1 MSYKKLYFENRNLDL
16 SKYKRDYFGSRE
28 IDTIKFIFKNFYDHV
43 ISENAYILDLG
54 SGDNFLKSTILKNNW
69 NYKSLDIDNL
79 NFEKDKFMFENNT
92 FDVIISLAVI
102 EHLDDPSIFLRE
114 IYRVLK
120 NNGILFLS
128 TPNWHYSKE
137 NFYDDFTHKKPYTPK
152 SISNLLKIYKFSN
165 IQTFPNLRCKSKWW
179 YKGKYKF
186 FKARYFLPFDG
197 DVKFIPELLKG
208 KSKGI
213 FAVAKK
219 LA

>member
-1 MSYKKLYFENRNLDL
+1 MKIGTLIYLNIKGIIL
-16 SKYKRDYFGSRE
+16 GSRE

-102 EHLDDPSIFLRE
+102 EHLDDPSIFSGRF
-114 IYRVLK
+114 IGLK

-152 SISNLLKIYKFSN
+152 SN
-165 IQTFPNLRCKSKWW
+165 
-179 YKGKYKF
+179 
-186 FKARYFLPFDG
+186 
-197 DVKFIPELLKG
+197 
-208 KSKGI
+208 
-213 FAVAKK
+213 
-219 LA
+219 

>member
-120 NNGILFLS
+120 NNGILKRLIDCLIHCQCDVVRQAS
-128 TPNWHYSKE
+128 LRV
-137 NFYDDFTHKKPYTPK
+137 
-152 SISNLLKIYKFSN
+152 ISNIASSNDDKILDEDETAASLLVALKNMLN
-165 IQTFPNLRCKSKWW
+165 IKLNCTVRHLLLAQ
-179 YKGKYKF
+179 
-186 FKARYFLPFDG
+186 FL
-197 DVKFIPELLKG
+197 
-208 KSKGI
+208 
-213 FAVAKK
+213 
-219 LA
+219 LAGR

>member
-1 MSYKKLYFENRNLDL
+1 MKIGTLIYLNI
-16 SKYKRDYFGSRE
+16 KRIILQKE

-120 NNGILFLS
+120 IMVFYFYQLQTGIIQKRIFMM
-128 TPNWHYSKE
+128 
-137 NFYDDFTHKKPYTPK
+137 
-152 SISNLLKIYKFSN
+152 ISLIRNHIHQSQLV
-165 IQTFPNLRCKSKWW
+165 TC
-179 YKGKYKF
+179 
-186 FKARYFLPFDG
+186 
-197 DVKFIPELLKG
+197 
-208 KSKGI
+208 
-213 FAVAKK
+213 
-219 LA
+219 